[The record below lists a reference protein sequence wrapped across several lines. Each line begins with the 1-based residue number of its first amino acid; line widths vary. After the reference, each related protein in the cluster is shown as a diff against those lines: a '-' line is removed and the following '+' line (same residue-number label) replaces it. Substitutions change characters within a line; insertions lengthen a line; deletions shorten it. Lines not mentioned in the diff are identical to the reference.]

1 MLNKLSDIKL
11 VAKIP
16 GMIVLS
22 ALIIGVSV
30 GAFSYFTAKSFGN
43 ALTQKHLSAVL
54 YSKNNE
60 LKTFIEGIEQDLS
73 ITSRNPT
80 AIEALK
86 AFDTAYSEFG
96 GQAKTVLQE
105 AYIERNSHPVGE
117 KDKLDDAG
125 TGSTYDQVH
134 KQYHSWFRTALMAR
148 GYYDIFLFD
157 LKGNVIYSVFKE
169 SDYATNVVNGQWKG
183 SDLGTAF
190 RSSAASQDN
199 NQINFTDF
207 RAYGPSHGAPASFV
221 SIPILDQGQKI
232 GVLVFQLPT
241 ETFKK
246 IISQGT
252 DLGKTGEILV
262 IGSDYR
268 LRNDSKFTK
277 EMDIFKTQVKNNAV
291 LAAFSGQEGRAA
303 SSEYRNTLL
312 DYMVIPFEHRNV
324 KWALAAVQA
333 DAELKAPI
341 YAMGTK
347 IFIICLLLIGALAIA
362 GYFIGRGI
370 TRPISVLVKE
380 MRQLADG
387 DMNIALEGKK
397 RGDEIGDM
405 SAAVGVFKD
414 SMIANKK
421 LEEAA
426 REKQRKDAQRHAHL
440 EKVINT
446 FRAGI
451 LHIVENVVDETG
463 QVKDS
468 ALNLNKVAETASLET
483 NQVLSSSEEATSNV
497 QNVANIAQEL
507 SSAIS
512 EISMQTGRAN
522 ESVSKASQVAEN
534 TQQGVNGLSQ
544 AAGKIGEVV
553 SLISEIAEQTNLLA
567 LNATIEA
574 ARAGDAGKGFA
585 VVAAEVKQL
594 SDETAKATGEISAQ
608 VQEIQGATKHAVSA
622 ITEISSSV
630 ADIQEVT
637 STISAAIEQQDA
649 ATQNIASS
657 ISLASDGSVRASEG
671 VVNVAGNI
679 KDTANEADLVMQVS
693 ERLEQVTENLSSSL
707 NDFLEEV
714 SVDLSNKE
722 SQETPEQTE
731 VA

>member
-1 MLNKLSDIKL
+1 MLNKLSNIKL
-11 VAKIP
+11 AAKIP
-16 GMIVLS
+16 SMIVLS
-22 ALIIGVSV
+22 ALVIGVCV
-30 GAFSYFTAKSFGN
+30 GAFSYFTAKSVGN
-43 ALTQKHLSAVL
+43 TLANKHLSGVL

-60 LKTFIEGIEQDLS
+60 LKSFIVSIEQDLS
-73 ITSRNPT
+73 ITAKNPT
-80 AIEALK
+80 ALEALK
-86 AFDTAYSEFG
+86 AFDAAYNEFG
-96 GQAKTVLQE
+96 GEAKTVLQE
-105 AYIERNSHPVGE
+105 AYIERNTNPVGE

-125 TGSTYDQVH
+125 TGSIYDQVH
-134 KQYHSWFRTALMAR
+134 KQYHSWFRTALTAR

-157 LKGNVIYSVFKE
+157 MKGNVIYSVFKE
-169 SDYATNVVNGQWKG
+169 ADYATNVISGKWKE
-183 SDLGTAF
+183 SDLGLAF
-190 RSSAASQDN
+190 RTAAASKDN
-199 NQINFTDF
+199 NQIHFTDF
-207 RAYGPSHGAPASFV
+207 RAYGPSHGAPASFI
-221 SIPILDQGQKI
+221 SIPITDNGQKV

-246 IISQGT
+246 IISKGA

-277 EMDIFKTQVKNNAV
+277 EIDIFKTQVKNDAV
-291 LAAFSGQEGRAA
+291 RTAFSGQEGTTV
-303 SSEYRNTLL
+303 SSDYRNTLL
-312 DYMVIPFEHRNV
+312 EYVVIPFKHRNV
-324 KWALAAVQA
+324 KWALAAVQSN
-333 DAELKAPI
+333 AELYEPI
-341 YAMGTK
+341 YSMGRQ
-347 IFIICLLLIGALAIA
+347 IFIICCLLITGLAIA
-362 GYFIGRGI
+362 GYFIGRSI
-370 TRPISVLVKE
+370 TKPISVLVEE
-380 MRQLADG
+380 MRQLANG
-387 DMNIALEGKK
+387 DTNIALEGKT
-397 RGDEIGDM
+397 RSDEIGDM

-426 REKQRKDAQRHAHL
+426 GEKQRKDAQRHARL
-440 EKVINT
+440 EKVINE

-451 LHIVENVVDETG
+451 LQIVENVVDETG

-468 ALNLNKVAETASLET
+468 ALTLNKVAETASLET
-483 NQVLSSSEEATSNV
+483 NQVLSSSEDATSNV

-522 ESVSKASQVAEN
+522 ESVSKATQVAEN

-594 SDETAKATGEISAQ
+594 SDETAKATGEISSQ

-622 ITEISSSV
+622 ISEISSSV

-649 ATQNIASS
+649 ATQNIANS
-657 ISLASDGSVRASEG
+657 IALASDGSVRASEG

-679 KDTANEADLVMQVS
+679 KDTAKEADLVMQVS
-693 ERLEQVTENLSSSL
+693 ERLGQVTENLSDSL
-707 NDFLEEV
+707 NDFLKEV
-714 SVDLSNKE
+714 SADISNKE
-722 SQETPEQTE
+722 GKETFEQTE